1 MYLTAFDKGYAAR
14 GIVMVNSLLRFCP
27 DVSVMILCLDLES
40 EIACNQMLAG
50 GKTRVMRPAELG
62 TDLLVSIRRDREYRE
77 FCWTLGAVLCRHFLR
92 EGVEEVIYLDA
103 DICFFG
109 NPLIPLEEARG
120 GDVAAVEHR
129 FPARL
134 KKFEKNGVFNVQWVY
149 FRNSE
154 TGREAA
160 ERWADQCIANCKYDP
175 DNGVVG
181 DQKYLD
187 EWPNLYPTFVSITC
201 LGAGVA
207 PWNHEIMKPR
217 NLSGKWVVGNATE
230 LVFYHFH
237 GLRINDDGVIQLSGP
252 VYTEIAELPL
262 VLYMEYIGMIADV
275 ERRIRNLTGTRDP
288 SIWRVAN
295 TGKID
300 RIRAALAARIA
311 G

>member
-1 MYLTAFDKGYAAR
+1 MYVTIFDKGYAAR
-14 GIVMVNSLLRFCP
+14 GIVMINSLLRFCP
-27 DVSVMILCLDLES
+27 DSFVTILCLDLES
-40 EIACNQMLAG
+40 ELACEQVGMAG
-50 GKTRVMRPAELG
+50 NTRIVRPAQLG
-62 TDLLVSIRRDREYRE
+62 MGLIASIRRDREYRE

-92 EGVEEVIYLDA
+92 EGVEEVVYLDA

-134 KKFEKNGVFNVQWVY
+134 KKFEKNGVYNVQWVY

-154 TGREAA
+154 IGLKAA
-160 ERWADQCIANCKYDP
+160 ERWANQCIANCRYDP

-207 PWNHEIMKPR
+207 PWNHEAMRPR
-217 NLSGKWVVGNATE
+217 NVNGKWVVGNETE

-237 GLRINDDGVIQLSGP
+237 GLKINEDGVVQLSGP
-252 VYTEIAELPL
+252 VYTEVADLPL
-262 VLYMEYIGMIADV
+262 TLYMEYIGMIADV
-275 ERRIRNLTGTRDP
+275 ERKIGNLTGTRDP
-288 SIWRVAN
+288 SFWRVAT
-295 TGKID
+295 TGRIG
-300 RIRAALAARIA
+300 RIRAALAAKVA